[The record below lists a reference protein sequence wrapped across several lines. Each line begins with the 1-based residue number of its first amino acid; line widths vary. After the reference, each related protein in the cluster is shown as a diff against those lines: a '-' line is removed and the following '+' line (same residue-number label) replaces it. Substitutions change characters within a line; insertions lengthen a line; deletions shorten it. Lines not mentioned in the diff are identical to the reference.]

1 VTLLVGDIGGTNCRF
16 GLAGGEDHR
25 PSAMRVE
32 LGDDHQAFE
41 DAVAAYLAGGDVRPD
56 RAAFAIAGP
65 VAGRKARLTNRP
77 DWVFDA
83 DALEKRFGFAR
94 VDLVNDFVAQA
105 ASLPYLDAS
114 ELAAIGGAQAIDAT
128 KAALGPGTGL
138 GVAGLLR
145 DGERWIPIASEGG
158 HIELAATTERE
169 TAILAIVR
177 CSVGR
182 VSAETLNS
190 GIGMP
195 RLHAALAELDGRA
208 ADLTETPQIVA
219 AAQAGETAAVE
230 TAKLFLTMFARF
242 AGDMALV
249 FGARGGVYVCGGV
262 VPRLKALIDHAAFRA
277 AFEAKS
283 PHEAMMRE
291 IATILV
297 SSDVSGLIGCAA
309 IAGQKAK

>member
-1 VTLLVGDIGGTNCRF
+1 LTLLVGDIGGTNCRF
-16 GLAGGEDHR
+16 GLAGGDDYR
-25 PSAMRVE
+25 PDAMRVE
-32 LGDDHQAFE
+32 RGDDHATFD
-41 DAVAAYLAGGDVRPD
+41 DAVAAYLDSIETRPE

-65 VAGRKARLTNRP
+65 VDGQTARLTNRKN
-77 DWVFDA
+77 WTFDA
-83 DALEKRFGFAR
+83 QALEKRFGFQR
-94 VDLVNDFVAQA
+94 VDLINDFVAQA

-114 ELAAIGGAQAIDAT
+114 ELALIGDAQPTDAT

-138 GVAGLLR
+138 GVAGLMR
-145 DGERWIPIASEGG
+145 DGERWIPIPSEGG
-158 HIELAATTERE
+158 HIALAATTERE
-169 TAILAIVR
+169 AAILAIVR
-177 CSVGR
+177 RTVSR

-208 ADLTETPQIVA
+208 PDLTETPEIVA
-219 AAQAGETAAVE
+219 AAQGGEPSAVE

-262 VPRLKALIDHAAFRA
+262 VPRLKALIDPAAFRA

-309 IAGQKAK
+309 IARQKAK

>member
-1 VTLLVGDIGGTNCRF
+1 MTLLVGDIGGTNSRF
-16 GLAGGEDHR
+16 GLAGGDDHR
-25 PSAMRVE
+25 PYDMEIER
-32 LGDDHQAFE
+32 GDDHATFE
-41 DAVAAYLAGGDVRPD
+41 DAVAAYLEKRDARPD
-56 RAAFAIAGP
+56 RAVFAIAGP
-65 VAGRKARLTNRP
+65 VAGRAARLTNRGA
-77 DWVFDA
+77 WSFDA
-83 DALEKRFGFAR
+83 DALEKRFGLQR

-114 ELAAIGGAQAIDAT
+114 ELAAIGDAQPTDAT

-138 GVAGLLR
+138 GVAGLMR
-145 DGERWIPIASEGG
+145 DGERWIPIPSEGG
-158 HIELAATTERE
+158 HIELAATNERE
-169 TAILAIVR
+169 AAIVAIVR
-177 CSVGR
+177 RSIDR

-208 ADLTETPQIVA
+208 VDHTETPKIVA
-219 AAQAGETAAVE
+219 AAQAGEPAAVE
-230 TAKLFLTMFARF
+230 TATLFLTMFARF

-262 VPRLKALIDHAAFRA
+262 VPRLKALIDPAAFRA

-309 IAGQKAK
+309 TARNGP